1 MHLTLD
7 ANSTA
12 SILEVNALSIQ
23 SAERLLV
30 DQLSFELRAGQT
42 LALVGES
49 GSGKSIS
56 ALALMGLLPK
66 GQSQI
71 AEQSRIRFEDKDL
84 LNLSAKEMRKICGKD
99 IAMIFQEP
107 MSSLNP
113 VFTVGDQEF
122 ALPLALRGV
131 RVQAASAAALL
142 RRNLLIY
149 GLGGLL
155 VPFAGIKAIDMLLTA
170 LHLV

>member
-12 SILEVNALSIQ
+12 PILKVNALSIQ

-30 DQLSFELRAGQT
+30 DQLSFELYAGQT

-66 GQSQI
+66 ALQVHGSV
-71 AEQSRIRFEDKDL
+71 L
-84 LNLSAKEMRKICGKD
+84 LDGK
-99 IAMIFQEP
+99 
-107 MSSLNP
+107 
-113 VFTVGDQEF
+113 
-122 ALPLALRGV
+122 
-131 RVQAASAAALL
+131 
-142 RRNLLIY
+142 NLLKLSDAQLRSIR
-149 GLGGLL
+149 GQKSRW
-155 VPFAGIKAIDMLLTA
+155 FFKSQ
-170 LHLV
+170 

>member
-12 SILEVNALSIQ
+12 PILKVNALSIQ

-66 GQSQI
+66 
-71 AEQSRIRFEDKDL
+71 DL
-84 LNLSAKEMRKICGKD
+84 QVQGSLLLDRKNL
-99 IAMIFQEP
+99 
-107 MSSLNP
+107 
-113 VFTVGDQEF
+113 
-122 ALPLALRGV
+122 
-131 RVQAASAAALL
+131 
-142 RRNLLIY
+142 
-149 GLGGLL
+149 
-155 VPFAGIKAIDMLLTA
+155 
-170 LHLV
+170 